1 MIAPQPTAPTSQT
14 ARRIHRALVTGVL
27 LFAVVGYF
35 IYKPTDANSGGLAPG
50 TVGVLLGLSLG
61 ACALSLLLRRRVPKR
76 SIDESADLFWKAAG
90 PPAMLVWMPL
100 EAASLLAVFVS
111 ARTHSI
117 QAVAVAAVAVLLFI
131 VLNPGYLERR

>member
-1 MIAPQPTAPTSQT
+1 MTPPQTTTPMSETV
-14 ARRIHRALVTGVL
+14 RRVHRALVTGVL

-35 IYKPTDANSGGLAPG
+35 VFSQSDAKLGRLAPV

-61 ACALSLLLRRRVPKR
+61 GCVLALLLRRRVPKR
-76 SIDESADLFWKAAG
+76 SIDESADLFWRAAG

-111 ARTHSI
+111 ARTRSI
-117 QAVAVAAVAVLLFI
+117 PAVTVAAVAVVLFI
-131 VLNPGYLERR
+131 VLNPGHLERR

>member
-1 MIAPQPTAPTSQT
+1 
-14 ARRIHRALVTGVL
+14 LVTGVL
-27 LFAVVGYF
+27 LFSVVGYF
-35 IYKPTDANSGGLAPG
+35 VYKPTDANSGGLALG
-50 TVGVLLGLSLG
+50 TVDVLLGLSLG

-111 ARTHSI
+111 AHTHSI
-117 QAVAVAAVAVLLFI
+117 QAVAVAAVAILLFI